1 MESTASERTIWGID
15 LQYRDGQTLELPDGS
30 HLYYEVHG
38 SGPFVTFIN
47 NTFQISPFWRDVTSQ
62 LEERW
67 TILTYDLRGQGA
79 SGEPGTFVAP
89 AQHVQDLSALLDH
102 LGVERTALVGTS
114 NSTWVAR
121 DFAAEQPQRLG
132 ALCLVGPTFSPASSE
147 RRQRLMQGWA
157 AALEASGMEGMFKTV
172 YPQVFGDRA
181 VQRGGSGDYDAF
193 QQLFLALNTTEQ
205 WQTTL
210 AVAAAAPS
218 DVSMLERISCPVL
231 LMAGDGDLFASRST
245 LEDLAELFGDA
256 VTAVIP
262 YSGHVPFFDAPE
274 AFEESLL
281 GFLGDRYGR

>member
-1 MESTASERTIWGID
+1 MESTASDRTIGTID
-15 LQYRDGQTLELPDGS
+15 LRYRGGDTLELPDGS

-38 SGPFVTFIN
+38 SGPHVTFIN
-47 NTFQISPFWRDVTSQ
+47 NTFQISPFWRDVTSR

-67 TILTYDLRGQGA
+67 TIVTYDLRGQGA

-89 AQHVQDLSALLDH
+89 AQHVQDLGVLLDH
-102 LGVERTALVGTS
+102 LGVERTALIGTS

-121 DFAAEQPQRLG
+121 DFAAEQAQRLG
-132 ALCLVGPTFSPASSE
+132 ALCLVGPTFSPAGAE
-147 RRQRLMQGWA
+147 RRQRLMRGWA
-157 AALEASGMEGMFKTV
+157 AALESSGMEGMFETI

-181 VQRGGSGDYDAF
+181 VQRGGDGDYEAF

-210 AVAAAAPS
+210 AVAAVAPAE
-218 DVSMLERISCPVL
+218 VSMLERINCPVL

-245 LEDLAELFGDA
+245 LEDLAELFDDA

-274 AFEESLL
+274 AFEASLL
-281 GFLGDRYGR
+281 AFLSDRYGR

>member
-1 MESTASERTIWGID
+1 MEQTTSERTIGTID
-15 LQYRDGQTLELPDGS
+15 LQYRNGDTLELPDGS

-38 SGPFVTFIN
+38 SGPFLTFIN
-47 NTFQISPFWRDVTSQ
+47 NTFQISPFWRDVTSR

-89 AQHVQDLSALLDH
+89 VQHVQDLSALLDH
-102 LGVERTALVGTS
+102 LEIEKTALVGTS

-121 DFAAEQPQRLG
+121 DLAAEQPHRLD

-157 AALEASGMEGMFKTV
+157 AALEASGMEGMFRAV

-181 VQRGGSGDYDAF
+181 VQRGGELDYEAF
-193 QQLFLALNTTEQ
+193 LQLFLALNTPEQ
-205 WQTTL
+205 WKTTL
-210 AVAAAAPS
+210 AVAAVAPT
-218 DVSMLERISCPVL
+218 DVSMLARISCPVL

-245 LEDLAELFGDA
+245 LEDLAKLFDDA
-256 VTAVIP
+256 TVAVIP
-262 YSGHVPFFDAPE
+262 YSGHVPFFDAPD

-281 GFLGDRYGR
+281 GFLDGRCGR